1 MFLIDAFQ
9 QFYGEVIR
17 LKGRLSGGSWSVD
30 EVAERTNDVTPS
42 GVWRKLLSILERQ
55 ALEAGRE
62 GGDFGVELYRKAQYA
77 MAALAD
83 ETFLNL
89 NWIGRE
95 AWRQHLL
102 ESRLFG
108 SHRAG
113 DELFEKIDE
122 LLRAR
127 DSLHLELARVYLMV
141 LALGFQGKFR
151 GKPGAEEDVASYR
164 RRLFRF
170 IFSRDPEAVR
180 GNGNLMPQAYAETL
194 DVPRA
199 VQLPYLKPWVWAMV
213 LIVIL
218 WAGLA
223 HLMWESAIGQLE
235 PYVKQIRQHTAITD
249 SGAHP

>member
-17 LKGRLSGGSWSVD
+17 LKGRLSGGGWSVD

-83 ETFLNL
+83 ETFLTL
-89 NWIGRE
+89 NGIARG

-151 GKPGAEEDVASYR
+151 GKRSEER
-164 RRLFRF
+164 RGGKEWR
-170 IFSRDPEAVR
+170 SR
-180 GNGNLMPQAYAETL
+180 
-194 DVPRA
+194 
-199 VQLPYLKPWVWAMV
+199 WA
-213 LIVIL
+213 
-218 WAGLA
+218 
-223 HLMWESAIGQLE
+223 
-235 PYVKQIRQHTAITD
+235 P
-249 SGAHP
+249 